1 MVPQRSESVCVD
13 HWEIAE
19 APTSDHVDALRRKD
33 ESEDIFNEL
42 NGRQERICAT
52 QIHILVADRTRLLSS
67 AYSTSLAAYEPS
79 WPVNS
84 NWLHVEVNFYGSVKR
99 HS

>member
-42 NGRQERICAT
+42 NGRQERICAPCS
-52 QIHILVADRTRLLSS
+52 SS
-67 AYSTSLAAYEPS
+67 AARSL
-79 WPVNS
+79 
-84 NWLHVEVNFYGSVKR
+84 LH
-99 HS
+99 

>member
-1 MVPQRSESVCVD
+1 MRCLQFGWRAFVFTQQE
-13 HWEIAE
+13 E
-19 APTSDHVDALRRKD
+19 
-33 ESEDIFNEL
+33 ESEKNRAIRANSKA
-42 NGRQERICAT
+42 NRIEPAT
-52 QIHILVADRTRLLSS
+52 QIHILVADRTRLLGR